1 MDKRTRV
8 LNALDRKP
16 VDHVPVGFWIHFF
29 DKGVQGEPCIKAHL
43 DYYNAVDLDFAKI
56 MSDGYFGFPLGGA
69 EIKTAKDL
77 RKIKPIDE
85 NHPWIREQLERAKTL
100 VDALGKERCVF
111 FNVFN
116 PFSSLKFGFTQDLIR
131 SDEIMMKLVE
141 EDPLEVKRAL
151 DVAAAGNALLA
162 ELLITEA
169 GCDGIYYCLQNA
181 EVTRFSEEEYKT
193 IVGPSDLYVL
203 EHINRYSENNI
214 LHCCGYLGVENRLNL
229 WYDYPVKCVN
239 WATHV
244 DHLSLHEGRF
254 LYGNKAIL
262 GGFDTHWSMASTDE
276 QRGILYHG
284 SKEELQ
290 AYTKDLILTT
300 GKTGMMIGGDCTM
313 DHRIDLER
321 VRWIIESAR
330 SV

>member
-1 MDKRTRV
+1 M
-8 LNALDRKP
+8 NRKP

-29 DKGVQGEPCIKAHL
+29 DKGVHGEPCVKAHL

-69 EIKTAKDL
+69 EIQTAKDL

-85 NHPWIREQLERAKTL
+85 NHPWIREQLERAKILT
-100 VDALGKERCVF
+100 DALGKERCVF

-116 PFSSLKFGFTQDLIR
+116 PFSSLKYGFTQNLIQ
-131 SDEIMMKLVE
+131 SDEIMMKLVR

-151 DVAAAGNALLA
+151 DVTAAGNALLA

-181 EVTRFSEEEYKT
+181 EITRFSEAEYKD

-214 LHCCGYLGVENRLNL
+214 LHCCGYLGVENRLSL

-244 DHLSLHEGRF
+244 DNLPLHEGRF
-254 LYGNKAIL
+254 LFGNKAVL

-276 QRGILYHG
+276 QRGVLYHG
-284 SKEELQ
+284 SKEDLQ

-300 GKTGMMIGGDCTM
+300 GTTGMMIGGDCTM

-321 VRWIIESAR
+321 VRWIIETAR
-330 SV
+330 SI